1 MKIKKGNNY
10 ECIKDGTFKCND
22 FNNVVV
28 TKGTVLYCESDGIL
42 VLNDGR
48 RIAYSGNAGE
58 HFVKYETPEEIRH
71 WKDVRERAAISA
83 LPASIEWVGS
93 LLKQGAKAEHDTIQ
107 GEIAAFAVR
116 LADAL
121 VAELK
126 ND

>member
-1 MKIKKGNNY
+1 MKLKKGNNY
-10 ECIKDGTFKCND
+10 QCIKAGVFKT
-22 FNNVVV
+22 NNLDDKLVEV
-28 TKGTVLYCESDGIL
+28 GTVLYCDHDNILLLPDDRWIHFSD
-42 VLNDGR
+42 DASEFFER
-48 RIAYSGNAGE
+48 YM
-58 HFVKYETPEEIRH
+58 TPEEIRH

-83 LPASIEWVGS
+83 LPASIEWVGG